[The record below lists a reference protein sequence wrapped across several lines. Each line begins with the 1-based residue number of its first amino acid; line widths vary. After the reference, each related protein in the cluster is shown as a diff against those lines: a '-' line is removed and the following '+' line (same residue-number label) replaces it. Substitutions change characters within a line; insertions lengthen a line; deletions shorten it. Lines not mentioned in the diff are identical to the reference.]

1 MKPRL
6 AFFSFACC
14 EGCQLQVL
22 NCEDEILD
30 LLVAVDIVNFREA
43 MTEKSEDYDIA
54 FVEGSITRESE
65 VQRLKEIRQRAKVLV
80 ALGACS
86 CTGGVNMLKNFAPLD
101 QVRKCVYGDKAEWF
115 DTIPTMPADKIV
127 KVDQYVRGCPISKK
141 EFLEVAK
148 SLLQGSKPNIPTY
161 PVCVQCKLAEN
172 VCVFDK
178 GLVCMGPITRA
189 GCDPS
194 CPSFGNRCMGCRG
207 LIDNPNTNAEK
218 DVLKERGLT
227 VDDILREFRLFAGYS
242 EVAK

>member
-43 MTEKSEDYDIA
+43 MTEKSEEYDIA

-65 VQRLKEIRQRAKVLV
+65 VQRLKEIRERAKVLV
-80 ALGACS
+80 AIGACS
-86 CTGGVNMLKNFAPLD
+86 CIGGVNMLKNFMPLNE
-101 QVRKCVYGDKAEWF
+101 VRKLVYGDKAEWF
-115 DTIPTMPADKIV
+115 DTIPAMPADKVV
-127 KVDQYVRGCPISKK
+127 KVDHYVRGCPISKK
-141 EFLEVAK
+141 EFLEVVK
-148 SLLQGSKPNIPTY
+148 SLLQGRKPNIATY
-161 PVCVQCKLAEN
+161 PVCVSCKLAEN

-178 GLVCMGPITRA
+178 GMVCLGPITRA
-189 GCDPS
+189 GCDPM
-194 CPSFGNRCMGCRG
+194 CPSFGNKCLGCRG
-207 LIDNPNTNAEK
+207 LVDNANVNAER

-227 VDDILREFRLFAGYS
+227 VEDILKEFRLFAGYS
-242 EVAK
+242 DAAK